1 MIWLRRNA
9 PVISAALLVVALAG
23 AYVEYRAFKA
33 GVPGEHRLV
42 FAVYLVVA
50 IYALASL
57 VLRLRAGNR

>member
-1 MIWLRRNA
+1 LIWLRRNA
-9 PVISAALLVVALAG
+9 PVISAALLVVALVG

-33 GVPGEHRLV
+33 GIPGEHRLV

-57 VLRLRAGNR
+57 ILRLRAGSR